1 MLEAVRFSRPQ
12 TRTSD
17 AKAKP
22 PGPATGIRNFISPV
36 MVYLNGAPGPTQI
49 LAPAY
54 AGPQGQYDGLDQVN
68 LDHQSPGFTVPAGRE
83 VYVGSQR
90 GWFRF
95 ERRAILCSIGGGKLN
110 PTAARAL

>member
-1 MLEAVRFSRPQ
+1 
-12 TRTSD
+12 
-17 AKAKP
+17 
-22 PGPATGIRNFISPV
+22 

-110 PTAARAL
+110 PTAARALRPLAEATASRSDEERPLGKYLH